1 MDAMYLSNVLDPR
14 YKRAIIES
22 NLLQRDA
29 KNILQMCLNKVEKM
43 NDILEKAFVEDSGKH
58 PGDR

>member
-1 MDAMYLSNVLDPR
+1 MDAIYLSNVLDPR

-29 KNILQMCLNKVEKM
+29 KNLADV
-43 NDILEKAFVEDSGKH
+43 LEQGGEDE
-58 PGDR
+58 